1 MRDWGEDGAIA
12 AHAPLPQ
19 AGGCRLLGVIAAHA
33 PLPRSGGCGSRGA
46 IAAHAPLPQI
56 LGLAGGAGTAQDLW
70 ERRVRRDIATPP
82 QCA

>member
-19 AGGCRLLGVIAAHA
+19 EGGRRLLGV
-33 PLPRSGGCGSRGA
+33 

-82 QCA
+82 QCP